1 MLGRRPIYIELISV
15 KLDPLR
21 HFQCLPAKWAVL
33 NWDMGVTEGWNSR
46 DDAFAYCESM
56 CGTAECEELDVK
68 NDWQC
73 ERNSFYGLLETKGVD
88 DSYDK
93 QHPFVTNMIV
103 SEFKSDFDSRPYRM
117 GHSRSPLNSVKD
129 SSMVI

>member
-1 MLGRRPIYIELISV
+1 MTTTTNILHGNLFFQMRLLPKTLRPLGSRFFGEMLDRRPIYIELKFV

-46 DDAFAYCESM
+46 ADAFAYCESM

-73 ERNSFYGLLETKGVD
+73 ERNSFHG
-88 DSYDK
+88 
-93 QHPFVTNMIV
+93 
-103 SEFKSDFDSRPYRM
+103 
-117 GHSRSPLNSVKD
+117 
-129 SSMVI
+129 